1 MMPGHKAPGH
11 RSRGRM
17 NVAGR
22 GFYKVLLPVRVS
34 IIAEFIG
41 SLVVTRFFF
50 DAPLVQ
56 DFEPTVS
63 TTFPSP
69 PGGIDLSKWV
79 TQTPQPGRI
88 FLITNSEVPTFFMM
102 NVWL

>member
-1 MMPGHKAPGH
+1 MGSTAG
-11 RSRGRM
+11 SRH
-17 NVAGR
+17 
-22 GFYKVLLPVRVS
+22 YKVLLPVMVS
-34 IIAEFIG
+34 IKAEFIG

-50 DAPLVQ
+50 GAPLVQ
-56 DFEPTVS
+56 DFEPTES

-88 FLITNSEVPTFFMM
+88 FLITSSDVPTFFMM
-102 NVWL
+102 NAWL